1 MQVEFAK
8 IKSLT
13 PQHLLM
19 AGILILS
26 LILQLFKL
34 KWGLVTENM
43 GFTGLNA
50 FHIVESNLVYISY
63 NMMQTGSLN
72 PHFFVEPSL
81 FYNSMYVIFSLLTA
95 IFGTLS
101 FTQYIEIA
109 RMMTILLTVG
119 VVLLTY
125 LTGKEISNTKVG
137 LFSALFMAINSYY
150 LWFSSIVKEDSMMVF
165 FITMSMYLFI
175 RYLKTDSKNYF
186 IYSMAAAGLAASTKY
201 PAGMML
207 FLLPALFF
215 IYNRTTS
222 LHDRFTIITKSIAAF
237 IIAFILGTPYSILS
251 FNEFFRGATG
261 ELTHY
266 TTTHPGFDHFTWFVH
281 VQTITGLWD
290 AANIWGR
297 NGYGLIVLI
306 LFIAGLIFISMKL
319 KAGVEKSE
327 KFAWYAII
335 SLVLL
340 VIMIFGFIIKVKMG
354 NQLMILTPAAMV
366 ISGYGFTQL
375 IDRIRNV
382 NLKRVVG
389 SLIIILIFTY
399 AVSGVVSSLHD
410 NRYYAG
416 QWLNENV
423 NSEANIATTLFVWVP
438 DGFNNT
444 SVLPPDLDYLETSD
458 YDYIILSSWEYERY
472 LDSPETYPFESSFY
486 QTIIDENT
494 EYRPVAT
501 FLRTE
506 NSRQRTLNFGLRALI
521 STLKHEEYRGEVD
534 IRIYERM

>member
-1 MQVEFAK
+1 
-8 IKSLT
+8 
-13 PQHLLM
+13 
-19 AGILILS
+19 
-26 LILQLFKL
+26 
-34 KWGLVTENM
+34 
-43 GFTGLNA
+43 
-50 FHIVESNLVYISY
+50 
-63 NMMQTGSLN
+63 
-72 PHFFVEPSL
+72 
-81 FYNSMYVIFSLLTA
+81 
-95 IFGTLS
+95 
-101 FTQYIEIA
+101 
-109 RMMTILLTVG
+109 MMTILLTVG
-119 VVLLTY
+119 VVFLTY
-125 LTGKEISNTKVG
+125 LTGKEICNAKVG

-150 LWFSSIVKEDSMMVF
+150 LWFSSIAKEDPMMVF

-175 RYLKTDSKNYF
+175 RYLKNENANYC

-215 IYNRTTS
+215 IYNRTIS
-222 LHDRFTIITKSIAAF
+222 LPDRFTIIAKSIAAF

-251 FNEFFRGATG
+251 FNEFFSGATG
-261 ELTHY
+261 ELKHY

-297 NGYGLIVLI
+297 NGYGLIVLT

-335 SLVLL
+335 SLVLM

-354 NQLMILTPAAMV
+354 NQFMILTPAAMV

-375 IDRIRNV
+375 IDRIQNV

-389 SLIIILIFTY
+389 SLIIIFIFTY
-399 AVSGVVSSLHD
+399 AVSGVVSSLND

-416 QWLNENV
+416 QWFNENV
-423 NSEANIATTLFVWVP
+423 KSKANISTTLFVWVP
-438 DGFNNT
+438 DGLNRI

-458 YDYIILSSWEYERY
+458 CDYIILSSWEYDRY
-472 LDSPETYPFESSFY
+472 LDSPETYPIESRFY
-486 QTIIDENT
+486 QTIINNKT
-494 EYRPVAT
+494 KYRPVAT

-521 STLKHEEYRGEVD
+521 SALKNEEYRGEVD
-534 IRIYERM
+534 IRIYERT